1 MLEVNSLS
9 LNLGDKL
16 ILDDINFTLKKSTIL
31 GLVGPSGV
39 GKTSLIR
46 TLVGIYEGTKGEVL
60 LNGKSIYDNAEAKK
74 KLAYVPDEHNSFYL
88 ITIKEIVNYYKS
100 IYDNFDEHKFNEINR
115 IFKIPIDKR
124 FFQLS
129 KGMKVR
135 VNLMISLS
143 LKSEFLVLDEPTSG
157 LDPILKEKVLKLIMK
172 EVSEEGKGV
181 IISSH
186 NLIELERLCDDI
198 IMLDEGKIAYHNSLE
213 GIKKNI
219 KKIQVAFDMP
229 VYKEDLSIIDGI
241 FSISQIGR
249 VFTIVTDK
257 YNKDFKKHLNKFEPL
272 FIEEIDLSLEE
283 VFIHKLEKED
293 DYEKIFK

>member
-1 MLEVNSLS
+1 MLKVNNLS
-9 LNLGDKL
+9 LKLGDKK
-16 ILDDINFTLKKSTIL
+16 ILEDISFNVKKGIIL

-39 GKTSLIR
+39 GKTSLIKA
-46 TLVGIYEGTKGEVL
+46 LVGIYEGDGGEVL
-60 LNGKSIYDNAEAKK
+60 LNEEKIYDNSEVKK
-74 KLAYVPDEHNSFYL
+74 KIAYVPDEHNSFYL
-88 ITIKEIVNYYKS
+88 ISIKEIVNYYKS
-100 IYDNFDEHKFNEINR
+100 MYDNFDEVKFNKINR
-115 IFKIPIDKR
+115 LFKIPINKR

-135 VNLMISLS
+135 VNLMIALS
-143 LKSEFLVLDEPTSG
+143 LNGELLVLDEPTSG
-157 LDPILKEKVLKLIMK
+157 LDPILKGKVLKLIMEEIIDK
-172 EVSEEGKGV
+172 ERAI

-186 NLIELERLCDDI
+186 NLIELERICDDI
-198 IMLDEGKIAYHNSLE
+198 IMLDDGKIAYHNSLE

-229 VYKEDLSIIDGI
+229 VYKEDLNIDGI

-257 YNKDFKKHLNKFEPL
+257 YDNIFKEKLEGFNPL

-283 VFIHKLEKED
+283 VFIHKLEKGD
-293 DYEKIFK
+293 DYEEIFK